1 MSDFDDDDLDDE
13 IPIDPETFGELE
25 REIPLLVGVRRL
37 AEGFDRMPFFSHL
50 GEPPTDA
57 VRRSAQAYLDR
68 LGFPDAELAILP
80 TPEDVADAAETL
92 DWASPAWEAEELA
105 RADLTARAAEVLSE
119 DALEIALRMVT
130 AKAGEAAKVSIEEE
144 GAIWDIGDEALQ
156 RLAVGA
162 VVQTATNAALSVL
175 ASEADPEL
183 DVADHL
189 FTHKFKL
196 FELGRWPVSVLGQSF
211 SLF

>member
-1 MSDFDDDDLDDE
+1 MDELDE
-13 IPIDPETFGELE
+13 NERPLDPAMFAELE

-37 AEGFDRMPFFSHL
+37 AAGFDRMPLFAHL
-50 GEPPTDA
+50 GEPPSEE
-57 VRRSAQAYLDR
+57 VRRTAEAYLDR

-80 TPEDVADAAETL
+80 TPEDVADAGETL
-92 DWASPAWEAEELA
+92 DWASPSWEAEELA
-105 RADLTARAAEVLSE
+105 RADLTARAMDVLSE
-119 DALEIALRMVT
+119 DALEIALQMVT
-130 AKAGEAAKVSIEEE
+130 SKAGEAAKESIEEE
-144 GAIWDIGDEALQ
+144 GAIWDIGDEALK

-162 VVQTATNAALSVL
+162 LVQTATNAALTVL
-175 ASEADPEL
+175 AAQADPEI

-196 FELGRWPVSVLGQSF
+196 FELGRWPVSVVGQSF

>member
-1 MSDFDDDDLDDE
+1 MDDHDE
-13 IPIDPETFGELE
+13 QPSIDPAMFAELE

-37 AEGFDRMPFFSHL
+37 AAGFDRMPLFAHL
-50 GEPPTDA
+50 GEPPTDE
-57 VRRSAQAYLDR
+57 VRRQAEAYLDR

-119 DALEIALRMVT
+119 DALDIAMRMVT
-130 AKAGEAAKVSIEEE
+130 ARAGEAAREAIEQE
-144 GAIWDIGDEALQ
+144 GAIWDIGDEAVQ

-162 VVQTATNAALSVL
+162 LVQTATNAALCVL
-175 ASEADPEL
+175 AAQADPEI

-189 FTHKFKL
+189 FTHKFRL
-196 FELGRWPVSVLGQSF
+196 FELGRWPVSVIGQSF